1 MDYKEKVAF
10 LRQYRDSLYREQIMA
25 EELEELRSRAEGL
38 TRVLNGMPGV
48 PSDGSAIPRAVEK
61 LMDAQIRLHDQV
73 AECFT
78 IRSQVVQAIGTVK
91 DEKQQNVLRRR
102 YILGQSFTQIADEM
116 HLVTRRVYQLHKIG
130 VNSLRL

>member
-1 MDYKEKVAF
+1 MDYQEKVAF
-10 LRQYRDSLYREQIMA
+10 LRQYRDSVNREKMLE
-25 EELEELRSRAEGL
+25 EELAELRSRAEGL
-38 TRVLNGMPGV
+38 TLALNGIPGT
-48 PSDGSAIPRAVEK
+48 PSDGSALPRAVEK
-61 LMDAQIRLHDQV
+61 LMDAQSRLHDQV
-73 AECFT
+73 SECFT